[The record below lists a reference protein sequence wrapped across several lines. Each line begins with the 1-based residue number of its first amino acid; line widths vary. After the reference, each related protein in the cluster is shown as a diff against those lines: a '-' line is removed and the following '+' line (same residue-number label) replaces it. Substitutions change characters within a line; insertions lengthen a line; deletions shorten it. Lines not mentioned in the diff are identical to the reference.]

1 LSVAAKHGRNVSQN
15 SPDLIADIE
24 LGYDPNATGLLRRV
38 GGKGSLGPVV
48 HKGTHTWRAVRT
60 GSGTATIQISPAR
73 LGVSVSIWGSGSAEA
88 LETVPELLGS
98 ADDPSKLIARDPVV
112 ARLVAGASGSY
123 RMTRTNSIWEHIMP
137 TVLGQKVPT
146 TSAMR
151 SWQAILR
158 RWGELPPGPGPVD
171 LVLGPHPDRVAELAY
186 HDFHAMNVER
196 KRADV
201 IIAAARRH
209 KALER
214 ALDKEPDA
222 ARAHL
227 QAIRGIG
234 PWTASIVAQVGL
246 GDPDSVIVGD
256 YKLPSLVAWN
266 MAGERTAG
274 DARMLELLEPYRGQR
289 ARVQNLLKFG
299 AARPPRHGPRM
310 DIVNIQ
316 QR

>member
-1 LSVAAKHGRNVSQN
+1 VK
-15 SPDLIADIE
+15 
-24 LGYDPNATGLLRRV
+24 
-38 GGKGSLGPVV
+38 
-48 HKGTHTWRAVRT
+48 
-60 GSGTATIQISPAR
+60 
-73 LGVSVSIWGSGSAEA
+73 IWGSGSDLA
-88 LETVPELLGS
+88 LATIPELLGS
-98 ADDPSKLIARDPVV
+98 ADDPSKLTARDPVV
-112 ARLVAGASGSY
+112 ARLLAGAPGSY
-123 RMTRTNSIWEHIMP
+123 RMTRTNSIWEHIVP

-158 RWGELPPGPGPVD
+158 RWGEPAPGPGPAN

-186 HDFHAMNVER
+186 HDLHPMNVER
-196 KRADV
+196 KRAGV

-209 KALER
+209 RALER

-234 PWTASIVAQVGL
+234 PWTASIVTQLGL

-266 MAGERTAG
+266 MAGERAA
-274 DARMLELLEPYRGQR
+274 DDDRMLELLEPYRGQR

-299 AARPPRHGPRM
+299 ATKPPRHGPKL
-310 DIVNIQ
+310 DIVDIQ
-316 QR
+316 RR